1 MSLKAEYKPFEKF
14 LQQGRNFIESPGA
27 ISGMEFD
34 DAVVSYKRYV
44 ISQLHDEELSFKLN
58 DLGKAVRNQ
67 EMELPLRYLKRLLP
81 TAPPGSREEAIAALW
96 ARWCTGD
103 HAHRHGCILCVG
115 GAARSP

>member
-14 LQQGRNFIESPGA
+14 LQQGRSFIESPGA

-67 EMELPLRYLKRLLP
+67 EMEAAATLFEEVIVARP
-81 TAPPGSREEAIAALW
+81 TGE
-96 ARWCTGD
+96 
-103 HAHRHGCILCVG
+103 
-115 GAARSP
+115 